1 MSNTEGNELVL
12 RAQALVRIKNDGAK
26 ALRGTLGYHQ
36 AKEQA
41 IVTEAVLRAMC
52 EEQGVDFAKLLRKY
66 E

>member
-1 MSNTEGNELVL
+1 MSNTEGNELAH
-12 RAQALVRIKNDGAK
+12 RAQALVRIKDDGAK

-41 IVTEAVLRAMC
+41 IVSEAVLRAMC
-52 EEQGVDFAKLLRKY
+52 EEQGVDFDELIRKY